1 MRHGRFRTARTAGC
15 IDPMGTLALV
25 IGVAVIAA
33 LGGYLVGR
41 RPRRARRVFIAG
53 FVCGSAAGSILQG
66 RRRRLANHALRRVV
80 GGGVA
85 VGPRR
90 SVPLFDEVRRHRP
103 YSGNSR
109 KDSHDH
115 RRARN
120 RTTVRT

>member
-1 MRHGRFRTARTAGC
+1 
-15 IDPMGTLALV
+15 MGTLALV

-66 RRRRLANHALRRVV
+66 RRRRLANHALRRIV

-85 VGPRR
+85 AFDCDDDGRPELYLAGGANPAALFHNDSPVGARALGSQPRR
-90 SVPLFDEVRRHRP
+90 H
-103 YSGNSR
+103 
-109 KDSHDH
+109 
-115 RRARN
+115 
-120 RTTVRT
+120 